1 MQSTVLEFIV
11 NKLAIQISTNS
22 LTDKDFSQ
30 FSWLNEREPVYSNKG
45 ERISKSYYYKNEKET
60 IRIEYF
66 KIFKD
71 YVFEGITYPNTF
83 IGVNKN
89 IIWIYWD
96 GTNSPYQK
104 TKDTFMFTL
113 KPIYTNGVI
122 AGFTSIRGEQILS
135 EERRQVVNRLIF
147 EAKTSNIQ
155 TIANDYDILFDYLNS
170 SINSWV
176 NTGKVTKFNT
186 LINDTSNI
194 EIVNLL
200 AIEVEPSVTLKD
212 YLISYIN

>member
-30 FSWLNEREPVYSNKG
+30 FCWLNEREPVYSNKG

>member
-30 FSWLNEREPVYSNKG
+30 FSWLNEREPIYSNKG

>member
-1 MQSTVLEFIV
+1 MQSTVLEFLV
-11 NKLAIQISTNS
+11 NKLNIRVATNS

-71 YVFEGITYPNTF
+71 YVFEGITYPSTF
-83 IGVNKN
+83 IGIQKK
-89 IIWIYWD
+89 IIWLYWD

-104 TKDTFMFTL
+104 TKDTFMFNL
-113 KPIYTNGVI
+113 KPIYTNNVI
-122 AGFTSIRGEQILS
+122 TGFTSIRGEQILT

-155 TIANDYDILFDYLNS
+155 TISNNYDTLFDHLNS
-170 SINSWV
+170 GINSWV

-186 LINDTSNI
+186 LINDTSNT
-194 EIVNLL
+194 EITDLL
-200 AIEVEPSVTLKD
+200 AIEVQAGVTLKQ